1 MLSIIIDILAIIIL
15 TLCLG
20 ATIYLLVDLF
30 IFDRKFKKDMKELD
44 KLIEEKFKKDLDYIR
59 TENNKVLSYKRRF
72 KIEK

>member
-1 MLSIIIDILAIIIL
+1 MLSIIINILAIIIL

-20 ATIYLLVDLF
+20 GTIYLLVDLF

-44 KLIEEKFKKDLDYIR
+44 KLIEEKFKKDIDYIR
-59 TENNKVLSYKRRF
+59 TENNKVLSYKRKF